1 MDPSP
6 REPERQDEIPRDSRP
21 EQERRVRLSIP
32 VPRLVD
38 EVLRRSGRDPQD
50 EINRVVGALFRKL
63 TPQRGPSDKG
73 PYAGEVHYFQR
84 LLDAPTETLTLHEL
98 LLVDAITFQ
107 ERLLERA
114 TVEGSEAVHAEL
126 RQLTADVAEWVD
138 ALQQLVRRER
148 GEDMPQIDWE
158 VTEP

>member
-6 REPERQDEIPRDSRP
+6 REPERQDEIPRGTRP

-38 EVLRRSGRDPQD
+38 EVLRRAGRDPQD

-63 TPQRGPSDKG
+63 TPERGPSDKG
-73 PYAGEVHYFQR
+73 PYAGEVHFFQR
-84 LLDAPTETLTLHEL
+84 LLDAPTETLTLE
-98 LLVDAITFQ
+98 
-107 ERLLERA
+107 ERLFVAMNTFHEGLLELA
-114 TVEGSEAVHAEL
+114 QVEGSDAVHGEL

-138 ALQQLVRRER
+138 AVQQIVRRER
-148 GEDMPQIDWE
+148 GEDMPQIEWE